1 MRGGLRGRPVRAS
14 RTSGALRG
22 AAFVLLALTAA
33 VALPGAASAQGG
45 AGDRNKAQ
53 PYFETARQTTV
64 TSFAALNSW
73 AGALL
78 KDVERPAALFYGNAP
93 LAPSQMGD
101 VQNAQL
107 GVATSL
113 ILYGG
118 PEDRWIADKVPTAK
132 AGKYPV
138 VRLHDLS
145 DAPNGHY
152 RFYWT
157 DITRARAD
165 VKVLAK
171 ELATLHKGRAAD
183 IQKNADAYDA
193 ELAKLEAQMEKL
205 LSPHK
210 GAQVYLVS
218 PGLEPF
224 LERFGIGV
232 AGYLSNST
240 DREPTPQE
248 YERFRKEL
256 SEAHNPVLLRYPG
269 ALPIPLLRMTLEV
282 PMRSVLIDPMT
293 SGEPDPGHYVTQ
305 MRQNA
310 VNLALA
316 LRAAKEIAAAFTPAP
331 TPVPGAK
338 PEGEDEPLHPLAED
352 DPEE

>member
-1 MRGGLRGRPVRAS
+1 MRSGWHGRPARAGGAA
-14 RTSGALRG
+14 RALRG
-22 AAFVLLALTAA
+22 MALALLAFTASVGLTTSA
-33 VALPGAASAQGG
+33 PAQGA

-64 TSFAALNSW
+64 TSFAAINCW

-78 KDVERPAALFYGNAP
+78 KDVERPAALFYGNAV
-93 LAPSQMGD
+93 LAPSQLGD
-101 VQNAQL
+101 VQTAQMAA
-107 GVATSL
+107 ATSL
-113 ILYGG
+113 FLYGG
-118 PEDRWIADKVPTAK
+118 PEDKWIAEKIPAEK
-132 AGKYPV
+132 SGKYPV
-138 VRLHDLS
+138 IKLHDAS
-145 DAPNGHY
+145 ANPNGQF

-157 DITRARAD
+157 DITRARMD
-165 VKVLAK
+165 VKVLAT
-171 ELATLHKGRAAD
+171 ELSKIHKSRAAN
-183 IQKNADAYDA
+183 IEKNLEAYDA
-193 ELAKLEAQMEKL
+193 ELARLEAQMERL
-205 LSPHK
+205 LSPYK

-232 AGYLSNST
+232 AGYLSNTT

-256 SEAHNPVLLRYPG
+256 SDANNPVLLRYPG
-269 ALPIPLLRMTLEV
+269 ALPLPLLRMTLEV

-293 SGEPDPGHYVTQ
+293 SGEPDPAHYVTQ

-316 LRAAKEIAAAFTPAP
+316 LRASKEIAAAFTPAP
-331 TPVPGAK
+331 TPVPGTTA
-338 PEGEDEPLHPLAED
+338 EEDEPLNPLAGED
-352 DPEE
+352 QPEE